1 MLLRFDKPNKPE
13 NAWAYFCYL
22 KRIKRIESALSNIAG
37 ALVIAFVFTLGYY
50 LGQVGF

>member
-22 KRIKRIESALSNIAG
+22 KRIKRIESVLSNIAG
-37 ALVIAFVFTLGYY
+37 ALVIALAFVAGMY
-50 LGQVGF
+50 LGGTQC